1 MADQLIVL
9 EEVTGRLESAKIR
22 YMITGSIAFNYY
34 AVPRMTRDIDI
45 LVDISIE
52 DAERKFSVF
61 EKDFYIDMD
70 AVRNAVMN
78 LSMFNIINYENPV
91 KVDFI
96 VLKRDEYETLKFS
109 RKRRRKINGFKVYII
124 SPEDLIISK
133 LMWAKDSI
141 SEIQIRDVSNL
152 ISCVK
157 PLDLKY
163 LEFWIKKLE
172 LKELYEMALK

>member
-9 EEVTGRLESAKIR
+9 EKVAKILESAKIG

-34 AVPRMTRDIDI
+34 AVPRMT
-45 LVDISIE
+45 
-52 DAERKFSVF
+52 
-61 EKDFYIDMD
+61 
-70 AVRNAVMN
+70 
-78 LSMFNIINYENPV
+78 
-91 KVDFI
+91 
-96 VLKRDEYETLKFS
+96 
-109 RKRRRKINGFKVYII
+109 
-124 SPEDLIISK
+124 
-133 LMWAKDSI
+133 KDSI

>member
-9 EEVTGRLESAKIR
+9 GKVTKTLESAKIR

-52 DAERKFSVF
+52 DAERKFSGF
-61 EKDFYIDMD
+61 EKEFYIDMD
-70 AVRNAVMN
+70 AVRIAIRD

-96 VLKRDEYETLKFS
+96 VLKRDEYERLKFS
-109 RKRRRKINGFKVYII
+109 RKRRRKINGSKVYII

>member
-9 EEVTGRLESAKIR
+9 EEVTRRLESAKIR

-52 DAERKFSVF
+52 DAEKKLSVF
-61 EKDFYIDMD
+61 EKDFYIDID
-70 AVRNAVMN
+70 AVRIAVRN
-78 LSMFNIINYENPV
+78 RSMFNIINYENPV

-96 VLKRDEYETLKFS
+96 VLKRDEYEGLKFS
-109 RKRRRKINGFKVYII
+109 RKRRRKINGFEVYII
-124 SPEDLIISK
+124 SPEDLILSK
-133 LMWAKDSI
+133 LIWTKDSI

-157 PLDLKY
+157 HLDLKY

-172 LKELYEMALK
+172 LDELYEMTLK